1 MLGGGLTLMGT
12 LLLGNA
18 SGNSTGMEEADE
30 QEVSECFGY
39 CVTLLNAQYGLAGI
53 VCERGKGDDDARGR
67 GEKMENRGKMENKCA
82 CAIFDQT
89 NISTSHQIIL

>member
-30 QEVSECFGY
+30 QEASECFGC

-53 VCERGKGDDDARGR
+53 VC
-67 GEKMENRGKMENKCA
+67 
-82 CAIFDQT
+82 
-89 NISTSHQIIL
+89 